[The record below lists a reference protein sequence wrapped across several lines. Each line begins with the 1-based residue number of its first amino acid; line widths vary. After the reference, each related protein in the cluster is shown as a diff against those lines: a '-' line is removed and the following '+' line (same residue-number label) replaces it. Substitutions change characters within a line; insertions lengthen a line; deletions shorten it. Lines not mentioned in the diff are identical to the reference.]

1 MRHFSYRNGHLF
13 CEGVSVEKVAGEMG
27 TPFYLYSHR
36 TLLENYRSFHSGLG
50 KIRHL
55 VCYAFKANSNSTL
68 CKILADAGS
77 GADVA
82 SLGELKQALELG
94 IPGRKIILNGNGKTI
109 EEMELAI
116 RSDILMINVDSFE
129 ELALL
134 NRVAVRLGRKARIAL
149 RINPDVEPHTHPYI
163 VTGVK
168 KGKFGFELARAVEGY
183 KLAKRLGSLEICGI
197 HMHIGSQITT
207 IEPFIRGL
215 KKLITVSDKLKKI
228 GINLDYVNVGGGLGI
243 TYWNERPPTPASYA
257 RALIP
262 LIKKISSR
270 GIFEPGRAIVGNA
283 GILATKILYVK
294 EMFSKKFVVVDAGMS
309 DFIRPTLYNAYHEIK
324 PVKLEEVAKGRWQ
337 LERPSLWPPGTRKV
351 MVADIVGPIC
361 ESGDFFAKDRT
372 LPKVSTGGLLAV
384 FCAGAYGFT
393 MSSNYNSRCR
403 PAEVLVRKERYNI
416 IRKRETYKDL
426 IKGM

>member
-13 CEGVSVEKVAGEMG
+13 CEGVSVEKIAGEVR

-36 TLLENYRSFHSGLG
+36 TLLENYRSFHSALG

-55 VCYAFKANSNSTL
+55 VCCAFKANSNSTL

-82 SLGELKQALELG
+82 SLGELKQALQLG

-283 GILATKILYVK
+283 GILVTKILYIK

-337 LERPSLWPPGTRKV
+337 LERPSLWPPGTRKI

-372 LPKVSTGGLLAV
+372 LPKVFTGDLLAV

-416 IRKRETYKDL
+416 IRKRETYQDL
-426 IKGM
+426 TKGM

>member
-1 MRHFSYRNGHLF
+1 MRHFSYRNGNLF
-13 CEGVSVEKVAGEMG
+13 CEGVSVEKIAREVG
-27 TPFYLYSHR
+27 TPFYLYSQR
-36 TLLENYRSFHSGLG
+36 ILLENYRSFHSALG

-55 VCYAFKANSNSTL
+55 ICYAFKANSNSAL

-77 GADVA
+77 GAEVA

-94 IPGRKIILNGNGKTI
+94 LPGRKIVLNGNGKTI

-116 RSDILMINVDSFE
+116 KSDILMINVDSFE

-134 NRVAVRLGRKARIAL
+134 NRVAVRLGKKARIAL
-149 RINPDVEPHTHPYI
+149 RVNPDIDPHTHPYI
-163 VTGVK
+163 ATGVK
-168 KGKFGFELARAVEGY
+168 KGKFGFELARAIEGY
-183 KLAKRLGSLEICGI
+183 RLAQRLGNLEICGI

-207 IEPFIRGL
+207 VEPFIRGV
-215 KKLITVSDKLKKI
+215 KKLITVSDNLKKI

-262 LIKKISSR
+262 FIKEISSR
-270 GIFEPGRAIVGNA
+270 GIFEPGRALVGNA
-283 GILATKILYVK
+283 GVLVTKILYVK

-324 PVKLEEVAKGRWQ
+324 PVRLEGVGKGRLQ
-337 LERPSLWPPGTRKV
+337 LERPSLWPTGTRKV

-361 ESGDFFAKDRT
+361 ETGDFFAKDRA
-372 LPKVSTGGLLAV
+372 LPKVSAGDLLAV

-393 MSSNYNSRCR
+393 MSSNYNSRRR
-403 PAEVLVRKERYNI
+403 PAEILVKKQRYDI
-416 IRKRETYKDL
+416 IRERDTYQDL

>member
-1 MRHFSYRNGHLF
+1 MRHFSYWNGHLY
-13 CEGVSVEKVAGEMG
+13 CEGVSVEKIAREVG
-27 TPFYLYSHR
+27 TPFYLYSYR
-36 TLLENYRSFHSGLG
+36 ILLENYRSFHSGLG

-55 VCYAFKANSNSTL
+55 ICYAFKANSNATL

-94 IPGRKIILNGNGKTI
+94 LPGRKIILNGNGKTV

-116 RSDILMINVDSFE
+116 KSDILMINVDSFE

-134 NRVAVRLGRKARIAL
+134 NRVAVRLGKKARIAL
-149 RINPDVEPHTHPYI
+149 RINPDIEPHTHPYI
-163 VTGVK
+163 ATGVRR
-168 KGKFGFELARAVEGY
+168 GKFGFELARAIEGY
-183 KLAKRLGSLEICGI
+183 RLAQRLGNLEICGI
-197 HMHIGSQITT
+197 HMHVGSQVTT
-207 IEPFIRGL
+207 VEPFIRAL
-215 KKLITVSDKLKKI
+215 KKLITVSDNLKKV
-228 GINLDYVNVGGGLGI
+228 GINLEYVNVGGGLGI
-243 TYWNERPPTPASYA
+243 TYWNERPPTSASYA

-262 LIKKISSR
+262 LIKKITSR

-283 GILATKILYVK
+283 GILVTKILYIK

-324 PVKLEEVAKGRWQ
+324 PVQLEEVAKGRLQ
-337 LERPSLWPPGTRKV
+337 LERPSLWPMGTRKV
-351 MVADIVGPIC
+351 MVTDIVGPIC
-361 ESGDFFAKDRT
+361 ESGDFFAKDRN
-372 LPKVSTGGLLAV
+372 LPKISAGDLLAV

-393 MSSNYNSRCR
+393 MSSNYNTRRR
-403 PAEVLVRKERYNI
+403 PAEVLVRKERYSI
-416 IRKRETYKDL
+416 VRERETFQDL